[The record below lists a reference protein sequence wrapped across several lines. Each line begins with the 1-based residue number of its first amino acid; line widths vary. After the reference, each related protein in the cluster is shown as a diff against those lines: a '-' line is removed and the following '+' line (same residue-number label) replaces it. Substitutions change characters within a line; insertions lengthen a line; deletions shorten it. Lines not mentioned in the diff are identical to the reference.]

1 MLEEMVAGYTGA
13 LESQP
18 SSARVNESM
27 PDSVR
32 SVIARSRSR
41 KWKHLARER
50 IDDVNPTIPFGKRF
64 WALTIEEKAAITTLF
79 ASSELR
85 TMATSLSHRAESSTV
100 TVLDAAYW
108 MKGCSSLGR
117 LRFAALL
124 EVRHDARLSFGLVDI
139 KEAVEAAAP
148 RSSMPI
154 PRNNAERVVTG
165 AREMPHSWANACAR
179 HGCSRH
185 GC

>member
-108 MKGCSSLGR
+108 MKGCSSLG
-117 LRFAALL
+117 
-124 EVRHDARLSFGLVDI
+124 I

-165 AREMPHSWANACAR
+165 ARAMPHSWANACAR